1 MNIVEKSE
9 QPYTIARTL
18 RECTAAR
25 LFVGKSKPV
34 QWLVEGVLPLG
45 KPIIVASPPGV
56 GKSYLALKLAVSVA
70 SAPSPLKA
78 AEFCFGGQVKAH
90 GRVVIV
96 SAEDDNEEL
105 HRRLEALTDTMPDKL
120 HIVSLPDTGH
130 FSFLQGDPRMET
142 TATPQWADL
151 KSQIVALD
159 DVRLVIVD
167 TLQALSSG
175 DLNAA
180 EIAQAIMN
188 ELTEV
193 ANRTGAAVIAL
204 HHLAK
209 GTAAA
214 SNGLLSAYA
223 AMDAIRG
230 SGAIV
235 GAVRSAYCL
244 FPHPHGQ
251 KVCEALGI
259 EFEENKVIYGL
270 VAKSNGRARRD
281 RTLYIRNDK
290 GVLEDRTQEHNNAIS
305 GNDALLDREL
315 LAQIISAHEA
325 GEGYAASSGS
335 KQGLHR
341 RRGDMPLHFQ
351 GLSAGWFQGAA
362 ARLIAGGHIEAKR
375 ITNGNK
381 LAPAPTVGATEMP
394 YAAMPSERPGDLD
407 FM

>member
-9 QPYTIARTL
+9 QPYTMARTL

-70 SAPSPLKA
+70 SAPSLLKA

-96 SAEDDNEEL
+96 SAEDDHEEL
-105 HRRLEALTDTMPDKL
+105 HRRLEALTDSMSDKL
-120 HIVSLPDTGH
+120 HIVSLPDAGH
-130 FSFLQGDPRMET
+130 FSFLHGDSRTDMVP
-142 TATPQWADL
+142 TAQWADL
-151 KSQIVALD
+151 KAQIAGLD
-159 DVRLVIVD
+159 NVRLVVVD

-244 FPHPHGQ
+244 FPHPHGT
-251 KVCEALGI
+251 KICEALGI

-270 VAKSNGRARRD
+270 VAKSNGRARRG
-281 RTLYIRNDK
+281 RTVYIRNDK
-290 GVLEDRTQEHNNAIS
+290 GVLEDRTLEYNSVVA
-305 GNDALLDREL
+305 GDEALLDREL
-315 LAQIISAHEA
+315 LAEISAAHQS
-325 GEGYAASSGS
+325 GDGYAASNTS
-335 KQGLHR
+335 KGGLHR
-341 RRGDMPLHFQ
+341 RRGDMPVQFHSLT
-351 GLSAGWFQGAA
+351 AAWFEGAA
-362 ARLIAGGHIEAKR
+362 KRLMASGHIEAMR
-375 ITNGNK
+375 ITNGSK
-381 LAPAPTVGATEMP
+381 LVPVAGPSDMP
-394 YAAMPSERPGDLD
+394 YAAMPSQGPGDLACV
-407 FM
+407 